1 MKPHRSIF
9 RRYLLYFS
17 IVISIAIIAT
27 GSLQTLSLYHHQ
39 QQQIAASLELETNR
53 VQDGIRDYLQRL
65 TGQIKHLDRW
75 TRWPYFPGGLKVTRL
90 EYMLL
95 LRQQPAITALRL
107 LDASGRERLLVSRT
121 AMDRVDSGIDLTA
134 WPAFSGATTHPVWFG
149 KAGFRH
155 HDPYF
160 RIAVGSGSGSDTMVT
175 VADIDL
181 SHLSDLLADLAGN
194 DGSYA
199 YLIDSE
205 GKLLA
210 HPDRYRVRRN
220 IFLSSQPQVAAA
232 LTSSAKA
239 IPPVDYFPVSN
250 DHPVAVFASYARIAE
265 TGWQVIVERP
275 AALAFAPL
283 YSGLWRIATLL
294 VLGLLM
300 ALIAG
305 ALLARHMSLPI
316 RTLRSGV
323 EAFANGD
330 LSHRIQLD
338 RDDELAALADAFNRM
353 AAQIQTSHH
362 GLEQKVLERTQA
374 VTDANRHKSEFLAT
388 MSHEIRSPLNAILG
402 FSEALSLR
410 LFGELN
416 HKQTEY
422 IDNIQQAGQHLLQ
435 LLNDILDLSKVEAG
449 HMELELSGIDV
460 DKFLSAAL
468 TMVKANAVQRG
479 IDLRLEVATD
489 IPEIDA
495 DQRKLTQVVV
505 NLLSNALKFTDRGG
519 RITLSA
525 DLCVWPASGDG
536 ATRGIAVSCA
546 DTGIGIPASELKTVF
561 DEFRQLEHDGPGNNT
576 KGTGLGL
583 SLSRRLVELHGGK
596 LSVTSIHG
604 QGSTFTFTVPEK
616 Q

>member
-205 GKLLA
+205 GVTFCA
-210 HPDRYRVRRN
+210 GVPSV
-220 IFLSSQPQVAAA
+220 FL
-232 LTSSAKA
+232 
-239 IPPVDYFPVSN
+239 
-250 DHPVAVFASYARIAE
+250 R
-265 TGWQVIVERP
+265 
-275 AALAFAPL
+275 
-283 YSGLWRIATLL
+283 
-294 VLGLLM
+294 
-300 ALIAG
+300 
-305 ALLARHMSLPI
+305 
-316 RTLRSGV
+316 
-323 EAFANGD
+323 
-330 LSHRIQLD
+330 
-338 RDDELAALADAFNRM
+338 
-353 AAQIQTSHH
+353 
-362 GLEQKVLERTQA
+362 
-374 VTDANRHKSEFLAT
+374 
-388 MSHEIRSPLNAILG
+388 
-402 FSEALSLR
+402 
-410 LFGELN
+410 
-416 HKQTEY
+416 
-422 IDNIQQAGQHLLQ
+422 
-435 LLNDILDLSKVEAG
+435 
-449 HMELELSGIDV
+449 
-460 DKFLSAAL
+460 
-468 TMVKANAVQRG
+468 
-479 IDLRLEVATD
+479 
-489 IPEIDA
+489 
-495 DQRKLTQVVV
+495 
-505 NLLSNALKFTDRGG
+505 
-519 RITLSA
+519 
-525 DLCVWPASGDG
+525 ASGCNLRCAWCDTPYASWEPG
-536 ATRGIAVSCA
+536 FYGIKLFPWASWMAWPSC
-546 DTGIGIPASELKTVF
+546 
-561 DEFRQLEHDGPGNNT
+561 
-576 KGTGLGL
+576 
-583 SLSRRLVELHGGK
+583 
-596 LSVTSIHG
+596 
-604 QGSTFTFTVPEK
+604 
-616 Q
+616 